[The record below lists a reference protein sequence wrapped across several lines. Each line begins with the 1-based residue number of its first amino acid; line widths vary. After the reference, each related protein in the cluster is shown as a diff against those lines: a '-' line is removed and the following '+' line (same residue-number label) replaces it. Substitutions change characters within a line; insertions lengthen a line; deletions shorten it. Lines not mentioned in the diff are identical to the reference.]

1 MNNQYDVA
9 ILGGGLAGLTLAL
22 QLKQEEPT
30 IRIAVLEM
38 RKNEAPDSAHK
49 VGESTVE
56 LGTYYLREV
65 LGLKDYLDEYQL
77 PKIGLRFYFSP
88 QVKEQID
95 QRVELGAK
103 EALPVPS
110 HQIDRGIFENELTKR
125 LLDIGVDVILG
136 ARIKE
141 VNLDPEKGHY
151 VTYLKEG
158 EIHKITCNWVSD
170 ATGRAGFLKRQLEF
184 EKPLEHNINAVWFRV
199 KGEIDVDEWS
209 DNKAWVNKLSP
220 GLRRLGTIHF
230 MGKGYWV
237 WLIPLVSGNT
247 SVGIVADP
255 RFHDFA
261 TFNKL
266 DKAMN
271 WLAENEPLCGEK
283 LEAYREDVIDFRV
296 LKHYSHNSGRFYS
309 TEKWGVVGEAGGFL
323 DPFYSPGTDFI
334 SIGNTWMSD
343 LILRDFRG
351 EDVAS
356 RSIIY
361 ERVHTAFFNS
371 WIPIYNQQ
379 YELFGNTQ
387 VILTKVLW
395 DWGVYWAIPTLL
407 FTNKGYINL
416 DVLRALFT
424 NKNSLGVRLGKLNN
438 QVQQFFREWAEY
450 GDEPFVNSFLDF
462 FDIPFLKKLHLDLEV
477 QHSVENLIAQCE
489 ENLRIL
495 EEMAAEIYRKV
506 SLMEK
511 ATPDNMKINPYKFSL
526 KLSKEVLLEQASQ
539 EGAIDTPEYISK
551 DLELIW
557 LKEKLVV

>member
-1 MNNQYDVA
+1 MDNQYDVV

-88 QVKEQID
+88 QIKEEID

-103 EALPVPS
+103 GTLPVPS

-125 LLDIGVDVILG
+125 LLNMEVDIILG

-141 VNLDPEKGHY
+141 VNLDEEKGHR

-158 EIHKITCNWVSD
+158 QRHEMTCNWVSD
-170 ATGRAGFLKRQLEF
+170 ATGRAGLLKRKLEF
-184 EKPLEHNINAVWFRV
+184 EKPLEHDINAVWFRV
-199 KGEIDVDEWS
+199 KGEIDVNEWS
-209 DNKAWVNKLSP
+209 SNEEWANKLP
-220 GLRRLGTIHF
+220 KGLRRLGTIHF

-266 DKAMN
+266 NKAMD
-271 WLAENEPLCGEK
+271 WLAAHEPLCAQK
-283 LEAYREDVIDFRV
+283 LEAYREGVIDFRV

-309 TEKWGVVGEAGGFL
+309 TEKWGVVGEAGAFL

-334 SIGNTWMSD
+334 SLGNTWMSD

-361 ERVHTAFFNS
+361 ERVHAAFFNS
-371 WIPIYNQQ
+371 WVPIYDQQ

-387 VILTKVLW
+387 VMVTKVLW

-407 FTNKGYINL
+407 FTNKGYVNL
-416 DVLRALFT
+416 EVLRALFT
-424 NKNSLGVRLGKLNN
+424 SRNSIGIRLGKLNS
-438 QVQQFFREWAEY
+438 QLQQFFREWAKY
-450 GDEPFVNSFLDF
+450 SNEPFINFFIDF

-477 QHSVENLIAQCE
+477 QHSVEDLIAQCT
-489 ENLRIL
+489 ENLNIL
-495 EEMAAEIYRKV
+495 EQMAAEIYRKV
-506 SLMEK
+506 CAK
-511 ATPDNMKINPYKFSL
+511 HKGTPNNMKINPYKASL
-526 KLSKEVLLEQASQ
+526 ELSKEVLLKQAT
-539 EGAIDTPEYISK
+539 EKGAIDTASYISD
-551 DLELIW
+551 DLELMW
-557 LKEKLVV
+557 LKEKLAV

>member
-1 MNNQYDVA
+1 MNNKYDVV

-22 QLKQEEPT
+22 QLRQEEPT
-30 IRIAVLEM
+30 MRIAVLEM

-65 LGLKDYLDEYQL
+65 LGLGGYLDEYQL

-88 QVKEQID
+88 EVKENIE

-103 EALPVPS
+103 ETLPVPS
-110 HQIDRGIFENELTKR
+110 HQIDRGIFENELCKR
-125 LLDIGVDVILG
+125 LQDMGVDVILG

-141 VNLDPEKGHY
+141 VHLDHKEGHR
-151 VTYLKEG
+151 VTYSKEG
-158 EIHKITCNWVSD
+158 ETYELACHWVSD
-170 ATGRAGFLKRQLEF
+170 ATGRGSFLKRKLEF

-199 KGEIDVDEWS
+199 KGEIDVSDWS
-209 DNKAWVNKLSP
+209 DNEAWVNKLPP

-230 MGKGYWV
+230 MGEGYWV

-261 TFNKL
+261 SFNKL

-271 WLAENEPLCGEK
+271 WLAANEPLCAEK

-309 TEKWGVVGEAGGFL
+309 TEKWGVVGEAGAFL

-334 SIGNTWMSD
+334 AIGNTWMSD

-361 ERVHTAFFNS
+361 ERVHAAFFNS
-371 WIPIYNQQ
+371 WVPIYNQQ

-387 VILTKVLW
+387 VMLTKVLW
-395 DWGVYWAIPTLL
+395 DWGVYWAVPTLL
-407 FTNKGYINL
+407 FTNKGYISL
-416 DVLRALFT
+416 EVLRALFT
-424 NKNSLGVRLGKLNN
+424 NRNSLGTRLGKLNER
-438 QVQQFFREWAEY
+438 VQQFFRAWAKY
-450 GDEPFVNSFLDF
+450 GNAPFINSCIDF
-462 FDIPFLKKLHLDLEV
+462 FDIPFLKKLHLELET
-477 QHSVENLIAQCE
+477 QHSVENLIAKCE
-489 ENLRIL
+489 ENLGIL

-506 SLMEK
+506 CAMHK
-511 ATPDNMKINPYKFSL
+511 GTPENMKINPYKFSL
-526 KLSKEVLLEQASQ
+526 ELSKEELLEQATQ
-539 EGAIDTPEYISK
+539 QGAIETAEYISN
-551 DLELIW
+551 DLDLIW
-557 LKEKLVV
+557 LKEKLAV

>member
-9 ILGGGLAGLTLAL
+9 ILGGGLAGLTLAM
-22 QLKQEEPT
+22 QLKQEEPS
-30 IRIAVLEM
+30 IRIVVLEM
-38 RKNEAPDSAHK
+38 RKTAAPESGHK

-88 QVKEQID
+88 QIKEKID

-103 EALPVPS
+103 ETLPVPS

-125 LLDIGVDVILG
+125 LLDMGVDVVLG

-141 VNLDPEKGHY
+141 VDLNNKEGHS
-151 VTYLKEG
+151 VTYLKAG
-158 EIHKITCNWVSD
+158 ETHKVTCNWVSD
-170 ATGRAGFLKRQLEF
+170 ATGRAGLLKRKLGF
-184 EKPLEHNINAVWFRV
+184 EKPLEHNINAIWFRV
-199 KGEIDVDEWS
+199 KGEIDVDTWS
-209 DNKAWVNKLSP
+209 DNKEWVNTLPP
-220 GLRRLGTIHF
+220 GLRRLGKIQY

-271 WLAENEPLCGEK
+271 WLAENEPLCAEK
-283 LEAYREDVIDFRV
+283 LEAYREDVIDFRA

-309 TEKWGVVGEAGGFL
+309 TEKWGVVGEAGAFL

-356 RSIIY
+356 RAIIY

-371 WIPIYNQQ
+371 WVPIYNQQ

-387 VILTKVLW
+387 VMLAKILW
-395 DWGVYWAIPTLL
+395 DWGVYWAVPTLL

-416 DVLRALFT
+416 EVLRALFT
-424 NKNSLGVRLGKLNN
+424 NRNSLGIRLGKLNS
-438 QVQQFFREWAEY
+438 QVQQFFREWDKCS
-450 GDEPFVNSFLDF
+450 DEPFVNAFIDF
-462 FDIPFLKKLHLDLEV
+462 FEIPFLKKLHLDLET
-477 QHSVENLIAQCE
+477 QHSVEGLIAQCE
-489 ENLRIL
+489 ENLNIL
-495 EEMAAEIYRKV
+495 EQMAAEIYRKV
-506 SLMEK
+506 CTQVK
-511 ATPDNMKINPYKFSL
+511 GTPEDMKINPYKFSL
-526 KLSKEVLLEQASQ
+526 ELSKDVLLEQASQ
-539 EGAIDTPEYISK
+539 KGALDTDQSISD

-557 LKEKLVV
+557 LKEKLTV